1 MLKKHKVY
9 IAIALGYILLLSAC
23 SKKQADEIQPAQP
36 ITPGTPVAAV
46 TYDGFVG
53 PLFQARCAGCHG
65 TGKQSAPIFTF
76 SGYASVKANADR
88 IKNAVLVQKSMPIGG
103 PLSAADLQSLQ
114 AWFDAGMPQ

>member
-23 SKKQADEIQPAQP
+23 SKKQADEIQPV
-36 ITPGTPVAAV
+36 TPDTPVATV

-53 PLFQARCAGCHG
+53 PLFQSRCANCHG

-88 IKNAVLVQKSMPIGG
+88 IKNAVLVKKSMPIGAA
-103 PLSAADLQSLQ
+103 LSPADLQSLQ